1 MSKIITD
8 ESKIDEFLSRG
19 VLEIFPSKDA
29 LKKKLMSG
37 EKLKIYQ
44 GFDPTGPY
52 LHVGH
57 AIGIRA
63 MKILQDLGHEVIFL
77 VGDFTSKIGDPDKG
91 STRKILT
98 DKEIKKNMSGWKEQ
112 ASQLINF
119 KGKNPVRFERNYKW
133 LSKLKIE
140 DTLKLMSN
148 FTVQQILQRDL
159 FKRRLAEDTPLKLHE
174 IMYPLMQGFDGVAM
188 KVDIEIG
195 GADQTFNMLVGRD
208 LSKILLNK
216 EKFVRTN
223 KMMDAPD
230 GITMSKTKGNGIN
243 LGDDEHQMFGKAMSY
258 SDGAILSGLELL
270 TEVPLEKIK
279 EIEDEMKKG
288 TNPMQFKKMMA
299 YEIVKLIKGKQKAEK
314 AQDNWEKTFSKK
326 ETPEDIESISVKKD
340 TLLVDVLLNNKI
352 VTSKSDFR
360 RLVEEKAITNLDT
373 NEKIISTQE
382 KAKNG
387 TYRIGKK
394 RFCKINII

>member
-1 MSKIITD
+1 MAKIITS
-8 ESKIDEFLSRG
+8 EEKIDEFLNRG
-19 VLEIFPSKDA
+19 VFEVFPSKEA
-29 LKKKLMSG
+29 LKKRLMSG
-37 EKLKIYQ
+37 ERLKVYQ

-98 DKEIKKNMSGWKEQ
+98 DKEIRKNMSGWKKQ

-119 KGKNPVRFERNYKW
+119 KGENPVRFERNYKW

-140 DTLKLMSN
+140 DVLNLMSN
-148 FTVQQILQRDL
+148 FTIQQILQRDL
-159 FKRRLAEDTPLKLHE
+159 FKRRLAEDIPLKLHE
-174 IMYPLMQGFDGVAM
+174 IMYPLMQGYDGVAM
-188 KVDIEIG
+188 NVDIEIG

-208 LSKILLNK
+208 LSKIILNK

-243 LGDDEHQMFGKAMSY
+243 LGDSEDQMFGKAMSY
-258 SDGAILSGLELL
+258 PDSAILSGLELL
-270 TEVPLEKIK
+270 TEVPMEKIEEIKK
-279 EIEDEMKKG
+279 EIEKG
-288 TNPMQFKKMMA
+288 VNPMQFKKMMA
-299 YEIVKLIKGKQKAEK
+299 YEIVKLIKGKQKAQK
-314 AQDNWEKTFSKK
+314 AQENWEKTFSNK
-326 ETPEDIESISVKKD
+326 EIPEDVLEIISNNQE
-340 TLLVDVLLNNKI
+340 LFVDVLLKNKI
-352 VTSKSDFR
+352 ISSKTEFR
-360 RLVEEKAITNLDT
+360 RLVDEGAITKLET
-373 NEKIISTQE
+373 KEKIKYYTIKVSE
-382 KAKNG
+382 G
-387 TYRIGKK
+387 TYRVGKK
-394 RFCKINII
+394 RFIKIKI